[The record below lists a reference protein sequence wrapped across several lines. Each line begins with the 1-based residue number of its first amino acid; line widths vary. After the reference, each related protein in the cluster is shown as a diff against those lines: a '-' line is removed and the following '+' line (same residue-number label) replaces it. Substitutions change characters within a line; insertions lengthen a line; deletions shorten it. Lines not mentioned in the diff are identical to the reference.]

1 MKNLKIIEIDIKKII
16 PYKNNTKEHPKE
28 QIEKIADSIR
38 RMGFNDPIAVDENN
52 VIIEGHGRLLAAELL
67 ELECVPI
74 IILSHLTEVQK
85 KQYRISHNKLTMSS
99 GFNLEILK
107 IELEEIISLGGDLE
121 VTALELNEIEK
132 LELSIDGEQD
142 MSEEIIPKL
151 DEKNIRSSLGDLY
164 ILGEH
169 RLLCGNS
176 TIKYDVLKLLG
187 EEKGQLIVTDPPYNV
202 NYTGS
207 TEDELTIKND
217 NLSEDDFKEFLK
229 KSFDNMKFAVEKG
242 AGIYVFHADTE
253 GNNFRTAMKESGFY
267 HSQTCIWVKNSI
279 VMGRQD
285 YHWKHEPILVGWSE
299 GGSHNWYSDRK
310 QSTIWEFNKPSKN
323 DIHPTMKPIDLISY
337 PISNSSKKGDIVVDF
352 FGGSGSTLIACE
364 NIGRKCRMM
373 ELDPIYV
380 DAIVKRFF
388 NMTGKKIKVLKN
400 GETEFSNFEV

>member
-1 MKNLKIIEIDIKKII
+1 MKALEIKEIEIEKIK

-28 QIEKIADSIR
+28 QINKIAESIKE
-38 RMGFNDPIAVDENN
+38 MGFNDPIAVDENN
-52 VIIEGHGRLLAAELL
+52 EIIEGHGRLLAAMLL
-67 ELECVPI
+67 GLKIIPI
-74 IILSHLTEVQK
+74 IVLEHLSEVQK
-85 KQYRISHNKLTMSS
+85 KQYRIAHNKLTMSS

-107 IELEEIISLGGDLE
+107 LELEDIISLGGE
-121 VTALELNEIEK
+121 VDITALELNEIEK

-142 MSEEIIPKL
+142 MREEIIPKL
-151 DEKNIRSSLGDLY
+151 DNINIRSSLGDLY

-176 TIKYDVLKLLG
+176 TIKFDVLKLLG

-217 NLSEDDFKEFLK
+217 NLSEEDFKEFLK

-253 GNNFRTAMKESGFY
+253 GNNFRTAMKEAGFY

>member
-38 RMGFNDPIAVDENN
+38 IMGFNDPIAVDENN

-107 IELEEIISLGGDLE
+107 IELEEIISLGGDIGI
-121 VTALELNEIEK
+121 TALELNEIEK
-132 LELSIDGEQD
+132 LELSIEDKKELD
-142 MSEEIIPKL
+142 EEILPEI
-151 DEKNIRSSLGDLY
+151 DTENIRTNLGDLY
-164 ILGEH
+164 FLGDH
-169 RLLCGNS
+169 KLLCGS
-176 TIKYDVLKLLG
+176 ATEKDDIIKLLG

-202 NYTGS
+202 NYTGR
-207 TEDELTIKND
+207 TEDKLTIKND
-217 NLSEDDFKEFLK
+217 NLTQSEFKEFLK
-229 KSFDNMKFAVEKG
+229 KSFENMKFAVEKG

-253 GNNFRTAMKESGFY
+253 GNNFRAAMTESGFY
-267 HSQTCIWVKNSI
+267 HSQTCIWLKNAI

-299 GGSHNWYSDRK
+299 GASHNWYSDRK
-310 QSTIWEFNKPSKN
+310 QTTVWEYNKPLKN

-337 PISNSSKKGDIVVDF
+337 PIANSSKKGDIVIDF
-352 FGGSGSTLIACE
+352 FGGSGSTLISCE
-364 NIGRKCRMM
+364 NMGRKCRMI
-373 ELDPIYV
+373 ELDPKYIDV
-380 DAIVKRFF
+380 IVKRYI
-388 NMTGKKIKVLKN
+388 NMTGKKVKVIKN
-400 GETEFSNFEV
+400 GETELSDFEE